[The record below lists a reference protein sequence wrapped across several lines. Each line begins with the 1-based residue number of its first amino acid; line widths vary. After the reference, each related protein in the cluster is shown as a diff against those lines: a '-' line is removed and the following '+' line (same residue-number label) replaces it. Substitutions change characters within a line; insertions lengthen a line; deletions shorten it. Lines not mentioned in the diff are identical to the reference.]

1 MNVPLVAGVLGGIA
15 VGAVAA
21 YKPIVHLLHRQ
32 VDHRAHPTA
41 RSVVRHL
48 HRPAYFAALLIALEV
63 ASVSLPLKG
72 ALSTV
77 LAHVLGAGILI
88 GVCWLALE
96 LTYVL
101 SDVVLARYPL
111 TTENN
116 LRARRVQTQFEML
129 RRVTLVVVSVV
140 GLALF
145 LLSFKAVRAVGAGLL
160 ASAGLVAL
168 LAGIAVQ
175 PLASNLVAGIQ
186 IAVTQPI
193 RTDDVV
199 VISGHW
205 GRIEEIHL
213 TYVVVQVWDLR
224 RLVLPISFFT
234 SQPFE
239 NWTRSTADILGWVLI
254 EVDYSAPVQ
263 AIRDEFNEIVAAST
277 NWDGKVALLQ
287 VTNLGLTMQ
296 LRALMSSPDSSRSWD
311 LQCEV
316 REKLIAF
323 LQQHYPSA
331 LPRLRTELAAPANG
345 AADSSDGGAIRFE
358 PGTKGPGN

>member
-1 MNVPLVAGVLGGIA
+1 MNVPLIAGVLGGIA
-15 VGAVAA
+15 LGAVAA
-21 YKPIVHLLHRQ
+21 YKPLANLVRRE
-32 VDHRAHPTA
+32 VERPNHPVA
-41 RSVVRHL
+41 RSAVHHL
-48 HRPAYFAALLIALEV
+48 RRPLYLAILLSAFEIAL
-63 ASVSLPLKG
+63 VSLPLPGMLK
-72 ALSTV
+72 TV
-77 LAHVLGAGILI
+77 LAHIVGAAILGGI
-88 GVCWLALE
+88 CWLALE

-101 SDVVLARYPL
+101 SDVVQARYPV
-111 TTENN
+111 TGQNN
-116 LRARRVQTQFEML
+116 LRARQLNTQFEML

-168 LAGIAVQ
+168 LAGIAIQ
-175 PLASNLVAGIQ
+175 PLASNLVAGVQ

-199 VISGHW
+199 VINSHW

-239 NWTRSTADILGWVLI
+239 NWTRSSAEILGWVLI

-263 AIRDEFNEIVAAST
+263 AIREQFNDIVASSPD
-277 NWDGKVALLQ
+277 WDGKVAVLQ

-296 LRALMSSPDSSRSWD
+296 LRALMSSPDSSRSWN

-316 REKLIAF
+316 REKLIGF
-323 LQQHYPSA
+323 LQERYPSA
-331 LPRLRTELAAPANG
+331 LPRLRTETAQAAQG
-345 AADSSDGGAIRFE
+345 SDDGISAMNPDPQI
-358 PGTKGPGN
+358 

>member
-15 VGAVAA
+15 LGAVVA
-21 YKPIVHLLHRQ
+21 YKPLTHLVR
-32 VDHRAHPTA
+32 REGERPNHPVA
-41 RSVVRHL
+41 RSAVHHL
-48 HRPAYFAALLIALEV
+48 RRPLYLAILSSALEV
-63 ASVSLPLKG
+63 ALVSLPLPG
-72 ALSTV
+72 TLGTI
-77 LAHVLGAGILI
+77 LAHILGAAILGGI
-88 GVCWLALE
+88 CWLALE

-101 SDVVLARYPL
+101 SDVVRARYPV
-111 TTENN
+111 TAQDN
-116 LRARRVQTQFEML
+116 LRARQLNTQFEML

-145 LLSFKAVRAVGAGLL
+145 LLSFKAVRAVGTGLL

-175 PLASNLVAGIQ
+175 PLASNLVAGVQ

-199 VISGHW
+199 VINSHW

-239 NWTRSTADILGWVLI
+239 NWTRSTAEILGWVLI

-263 AIRDEFNEIVAAST
+263 AIREEFNDIVAGSPD
-277 NWDGKVALLQ
+277 WDGKVAVLQ

-296 LRALMSSPDSSRSWD
+296 LRALMSSQNSSRSWN

-316 REKLIAF
+316 REKLIGF
-323 LQQHYPSA
+323 LQERYPSA
-331 LPRLRTELAAPANG
+331 LPRLRTETTQAAQDP
-345 AADSSDGGAIRFE
+345 DDGISTMSPDRH
-358 PGTKGPGN
+358 N